1 MTTLAGQWVAARGEQ
16 PPAALR
22 ARLDALLR
30 TTRSADD
37 APVAEELFGAGE
49 ALLATILASGSTQ
62 RDAALDLL
70 TADAL
75 VTYAFEAAASDPS
88 TLDVQAASAMR
99 AIATLMDARS
109 L

>member
-22 ARLDALLR
+22 ARIDGLL
-30 TTRSADD
+30 TAGGSADD
-37 APVAEELFGAGE
+37 APVSEALFGAGRT
-49 ALLATILASGSTQ
+49 LLETILNSGSTQ

-75 VTYAFEAAASDPS
+75 VTYAFEAAAADPS

>member
-1 MTTLAGQWVAARGEQ
+1 MTMLAGQWVAARGEQ

-22 ARLDALLR
+22 ARIDGMLNAGG
-30 TTRSADD
+30 SADD
-37 APVAEELFGAGE
+37 APVSEALFGAGRT
-49 ALLATILASGSTQ
+49 LLATILNSGSTQ

-75 VTYAFEAAASDPS
+75 VTYAFEAAAADPS